1 MKDTINLTLEEIAK
15 AMGVTT
21 ESLAKLSLLKVTEI
35 FDNYREGR
43 TRMYK
48 FDTDIITNHLERI
61 KAKGE

>member
-1 MKDTINLTLEEIAK
+1 MKNTMNLTLEEIAK

-21 ESLAKLSLLKVTEI
+21 ESLAKLPLSKVTEI

-43 TRMYK
+43 ARMYK
-48 FDTDIITNHLERI
+48 FDTDIITNNLERT